1 MDISKYI
8 MLFIVKSTVFIYKV
22 FKMFFCMLKL
32 ITNEGKW
39 ALKDNSMIFSNIVW
53 LVDEKDANL
62 YHLIDDNHKEIK
74 TDKKIIEY
82 IVDC

>member
-1 MDISKYI
+1 MA
-8 MLFIVKSTVFIYKV
+8 
-22 FKMFFCMLKL
+22 
-32 ITNEGKW
+32 NEGKW

-62 YHLIDDNHKEIK
+62 YHLIDDNNKEIK
-74 TDKKIIEY
+74 TDKKIVEY